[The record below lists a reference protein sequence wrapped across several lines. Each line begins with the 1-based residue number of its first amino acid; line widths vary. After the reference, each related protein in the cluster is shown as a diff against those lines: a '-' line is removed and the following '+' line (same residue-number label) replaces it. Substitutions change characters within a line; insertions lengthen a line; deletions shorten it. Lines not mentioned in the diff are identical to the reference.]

1 MNQPALQFPNLFLA
15 TSDADDSRN
24 EKVVV
29 VDSMDEDPKSSPRG
43 TASTTTRETIGE
55 VTTHNPREYVDQTII
70 PHRLQMG
77 LGIHQG
83 AHGSLYKCHTLY
95 LEYKSL
101 LAQLQLQSPPPPATD
116 QNNDNDDDIKLQRQ
130 LLQQTQRQLM
140 TELQLQQMEFQKFIY
155 IQQQQQSPLRNEIV
169 PNLRDTNPTTLTSSA
184 LPSLRQRFHQV
195 QQLHSCYQEYNAIV
209 QVLYHGN
216 STATAT
222 STTNTLLPPPPSTT
236 TTATTLVPP
245 HRPHTND
252 HCSNEALQTTY
263 ATLLHDKQCLLDQIS
278 NVQQQEIQLRKQQL
292 HLLQQ
297 TIQDMKY
304 THAEQNK

>member
-1 MNQPALQFPNLFLA
+1 MNQSALQFPNLFLA

-29 VDSMDEDPKSSPRG
+29 VDSMDEDQVRPPA
-43 TASTTTRETIGE
+43 T
-55 VTTHNPREYVDQTII
+55 TTHNPREYVDQTII

-101 LAQLQLQSPPPPATD
+101 LAQLQLQSPPTND
-116 QNNDNDDDIKLQRQ
+116 SDNDTKLQRQ
-130 LLQQTQRQLM
+130 LLQQTQRQII

-169 PNLRDTNPTTLTSSA
+169 PNLRDANPTTLTSSA

-195 QQLHSCYQEYNAIV
+195 QQLHFCYQEYNAIV
-209 QVLYHGN
+209 QVLYHSN
-216 STATAT
+216 SNSSTAT
-222 STTNTLLPPPPSTT
+222 STTNTLLPPPPITT

-245 HRPHTND
+245 HRPQTND

-263 ATLLHDKQCLLDQIS
+263 AALLHDKQSLLDQIS

-304 THAEQNK
+304 RHV